1 MPPIRVRPSTIAVDL
16 TLPEAQLIL
25 RLRQLRKAEAAPV
38 TVTVTVCPLA
48 VVVEGGRVEQMEK
61 MVPVRRVEERSDDQG

>member
-1 MPPIRVRPSTIAVDL
+1 MPPIRVRPSTVTVDL

-48 VVVEGGRVEQMEK
+48 VVVEGGRVETMEK
-61 MVPVRRVEERSDDQG
+61 MVAVRRNTEENQNEN

>member
-48 VVVEGGRVEQMEK
+48 VVVEGGRVETMEK
-61 MVPVRRVEERSDDQG
+61 MVPVRRNTEENQNEN

>member
-16 TLPEAQLIL
+16 TLSEAQLIL
-25 RLRQLRKAEAAPV
+25 RLRQLRKAEAAPA

-48 VVVEGGRVEQMEK
+48 VVVEGGRVETMEK
-61 MVPVRRVEERSDDQG
+61 MVPVRRNTEENQNEN

>member
-1 MPPIRVRPSTIAVDL
+1 MPPIRVRPSTVTVDL
-16 TLPEAQLIL
+16 TLSEAQLIL

-48 VVVEGGRVEQMEK
+48 VVVEGGRVETMEK
-61 MVPVRRVEERSDDQG
+61 MVAVRRNTEENQNEN

>member
-1 MPPIRVRPSTIAVDL
+1 MPPIRVRPSTIQVDL

-38 TVTVTVCPLA
+38 TVAVTVCPLA
-48 VVVEGGRVEQMEK
+48 VVVEGGRVETMEK
-61 MVPVRRVEERSDDQG
+61 MVAVRRNTEENQNEN